1 MEHIFMSYNYSYTT
15 DTAGTDPA
23 IRDKILNLAW
33 SVCQG
38 VVDGYDGLLVKE
50 AIIMFY
56 GL

>member
-1 MEHIFMSYNYSYTT
+1 MSYNYSYNT